1 MDIKIRQYAEEDVK
15 ETIAIWNEVVKEGI
29 AFPQKET
36 LTESTGDLFFKEQ
49 TFTGIAYDEK
59 KLSECTFCIRIISE
73 DAVTYVMQVMLSEKI
88 CGDFISGKCL

>member
-36 LTESTGDLFFKEQ
+36 LTESLSVEMRFIRENDKEA
-49 TFTGIAYDEK
+49 FI
-59 KLSECTFCIRIISE
+59 LISN
-73 DAVTYVMQVMLSEKI
+73 TS
-88 CGDFISGKCL
+88 

>member
-36 LTESTGDLFFKEQ
+36 LTESTGDLFFKRAD
-49 TFTGIAYDEK
+49 IY
-59 KLSECTFCIRIISE
+59 
-73 DAVTYVMQVMLSEKI
+73 
-88 CGDFISGKCL
+88 GDRL

>member
-36 LTESTGDLFFKEQ
+36 LTESCVD
-49 TFTGIAYDEK
+49 
-59 KLSECTFCIRIISE
+59 
-73 DAVTYVMQVMLSEKI
+73 
-88 CGDFISGKCL
+88 

>member
-36 LTESTGDLFFKEQ
+36 LTESKGDLFYNEQ
-49 TFTGIAYDEK
+49 TFTRLAYAEEK
-59 KLSECTFCIRIISE
+59 N
-73 DAVTYVMQVMLSEKI
+73 KI
-88 CGDFISGKCL
+88 VGL

>member
-36 LTESTGDLFFKEQ
+36 LTCLLYTS
-49 TFTGIAYDEK
+49 
-59 KLSECTFCIRIISE
+59 
-73 DAVTYVMQVMLSEKI
+73 DAA
-88 CGDFISGKCL
+88 DD

>member
-49 TFTGIAYDEK
+49 TFTGIAYDEEK
-59 KLSECTFCIRIISE
+59 KRNCRNVHFASE
-73 DAVTYVMQVMLSEKI
+73 
-88 CGDFISGKCL
+88 

>member
-36 LTESTGDLFFKEQ
+36 LT
-49 TFTGIAYDEK
+49 
-59 KLSECTFCIRIISE
+59 
-73 DAVTYVMQVMLSEKI
+73 AVSYTHLTLPTTPYV
-88 CGDFISGKCL
+88 